1 MQYCHAAMSINPR
14 KSSAY
19 SEDLR
24 WRIVWQREAL
34 GLTLDQV
41 AGNLGVDPS
50 TVSRIARNFE
60 VSGSVQKKTYPKNAR
75 PNKKLTKPVQ
85 LVIFHTLVKK
95 PQMYLQELQ
104 QEICIQTGVYISVS
118 SLCTFL
124 KTNNF
129 TRQKLR
135 LVAEQQDDELRHQFF
150 SDVSLYT
157 PEMCIFVDETGSDH
171 RDSLRR
177 YGYSIR
183 GKPPK
188 SCQLLERGDHYS
200 AIAAM
205 TGEGIQS
212 LRVVRTTVD
221 GDIFL
226 DFVQHDL
233 LPILMPFNGTNRNCV
248 VIMDNCSVHHVSGV
262 ESMITSVGAFLH
274 YLPPYSPDLN
284 PIEECFSKVKSCLK
298 TTEVAYIEDHE
309 TAILAAFAS
318 VTPSDCQS
326 WIRDSK
332 VYS

>member
-1 MQYCHAAMSINPR
+1 MSVNPR

-19 SEDLR
+19 SDDLR

-34 GLTLDQV
+34 GLTLDKV

-50 TVSRIARNFE
+50 TVSRIVRNFQ
-60 VSGSVQKKTYPKNAR
+60 VSGSVQKKHYPRNAR
-75 PNKKLTKPVQ
+75 PNKKLTKPIQ

-95 PQMYLQELQ
+95 PQLYLHELQ
-104 QEICIQTGVYISVS
+104 QEICIQTGAYISVS

-129 TRQKLR
+129 TRQKLC
-135 LVAEQQDDELRHQFF
+135 LVAKQHDDELRHQFF

-171 RDSLRR
+171 RDCLRR
-177 YGYSIR
+177 YGYGIR

-188 SCQLLERGDHYS
+188 SCQLLERGDRYS

-205 TGEGIQS
+205 TCEGIES
-212 LRVVRTTVD
+212 LRVVSTTVD
-221 GDIFL
+221 GDTFL
-226 DFVQHDL
+226 DFIQRDL
-233 LPILMPFNGTNRNCV
+233 LPILMPFNGVNRNCI
-248 VIMDNCSVHHVSGV
+248 VIMDNCSVHHVPGV
-262 ESMITSVGAFLH
+262 ESIITSVGALVH

-298 TTEVAYIEDHE
+298 TTELTHIDHE
-309 TAILAAFAS
+309 TAILAAFAC
-318 VTPSDCQS
+318 VTSSDCQG
-326 WIRDSK
+326 WIKDSK
-332 VYS
+332 VYL